1 MVEEFYKIF
10 KMDEVELKEYVI
22 DELYDREYSPVVADG
37 FVYAKGDIPILL
49 VAHLDTV
56 HKEVAENIFYDKE
69 QDVLWSPEGLGGDDR
84 CGVWTILEIMKKH
97 KPYVLFTEDEEKG
110 GLGAK
115 KATEILKTPN
125 VRFIIEIDRRGSE
138 DCVFYQCDNKEFQKY
153 IQGFG
158 FKTAIGTY
166 TDIVDLS
173 DAWDIAS
180 VNLSSG
186 YYKEHT
192 LQEYV
197 KIKETIA
204 TRDKIIKILED
215 KENKDTFKYEKK
227 TYYFETKYNA
237 KNKKTEQGRYKYEDW
252 YDDAYDDYYKNLSD
266 LGYLDENK
274 KWHWYSDEERTNK

>member
-10 KMDEVELKEYVI
+10 QMDEVELKEYVI
-22 DELYDREYSPVVADG
+22 DELYDREYKPVVADG

-56 HKEVAENIFYDKE
+56 HKTIAENIFYDKE
-69 QDVLWSPEGLGGDDR
+69 KDVLWSPEGIGGDDR
-84 CGVWTILEIMKKH
+84 CGVWTILEIMKKY
-97 KPYVLFTEDEEKG
+97 KPHVLFTEDEEKG
-110 GLGAK
+110 GLGVK
-115 KATEILKTPN
+115 EATEILKTPN

-138 DCVFYQCDNKEFQKY
+138 DCVFYYCDNKEFKKY
-153 IQGFG
+153 IEGFG

-204 TRDKIIKILED
+204 TRDKIIQILED
-215 KENKDTFKYEKK
+215 KENKEYFKYEKK
-227 TYYFETKYNA
+227 TYYFATNYNA
-237 KNKKTEQGRYKYEDW
+237 KKNDSKQGRYKYEDY
-252 YDDAYDDYYKNLSD
+252 YDEWEEFNT
-266 LGYLDENK
+266 LGYRDKNGT
-274 KWHWYSDEERTNK
+274 WHWYDEEEKADK